1 MLRTARLL
9 LLVLLPTAA
18 IAQTPPPGNP
28 YDPARYPNPIITF
41 VEEKDFKDADYA
53 QVQKDAGIEI
63 LGLSQ
68 SEGKRDSLA
77 IAPGRFVRSMTI
89 LGNIRSDVTFYPVIR
104 QTFKLTSGGDILLHS
119 FKFPRVSL
127 PKDFGRIVLNEA
139 ATEKKKKPSEM
150 RFGGIAPEVLEIRGT
165 EGLLFDKDGKITV
178 YWEEAGVGHT
188 ATSTLERREFFRII
202 EDLL

>member
-1 MLRTARLL
+1 MLRRFLL
-9 LLVLLPTAA
+9 IALLPAA
-18 IAQTPPPGNP
+18 AMAQTPPPGSP
-28 YDPARYPNPIITF
+28 YDPARHPNPIITF

-53 QVQKDAGIEI
+53 QVQKDAEIEI

-68 SEGKRDSLA
+68 SEGKREGLA
-77 IAPGRFVRSMTI
+77 IAPGKFVKSLTI

-104 QTFKLTSGGDILLHS
+104 QTFKLASGGDLMLHS

-127 PKDFGRIVLNEA
+127 PPNFGRAVLNEA
-139 ATEKKKKPSEM
+139 ATEKKKKPAEM
-150 RFGGIAPEVLEIRGT
+150 RFGGMAPEVLEIRGT

-178 YWEEAGVGHT
+178 YWQERGVGHT
-188 ATSTLERREFFRII
+188 ATSSLPRRDLFRII